1 MELGGLSNLLTLRLN
16 GNGLTGGIPT
26 ELGSLSNLVNL
37 GLGKNL
43 LTGEIVSE
51 FGGLSNL
58 ERLDLSVNDL
68 IGEVPAE
75 LGRLSNLQSL
85 DLALN
90 QLTGKM
96 PAQLGDLSNLTALR
110 LNDNQLTGEIPEDL
124 GGLSNLQRLN
134 LDFNSLTGGIP
145 SEIGRLANLE
155 YLFLNNNQLT
165 GNIPEKLGSLANLL
179 ILRLNNNQLTGE
191 IPAELGGLTGLAV
204 LYLANN
210 QFTGCIPVGLRD
222 VPTNDLDD
230 LGLPFCEVSSS
241 GPEFAAD
248 TADRSVAE
256 NTAAGEDIGTPV
268 AATDNNGDA
277 LTYALSGTDAAS
289 FDIDTGSGQLMTL
302 AALDYETKASY
313 SVTVTASDSGG
324 LSDTIDVTIT
334 VTNVD
339 EMGTITL
346 SATQP
351 AVGEALTAT
360 LTDPDSPSGVTGVV
374 WQWASEN
381 TDGST
386 YTDIAGA
393 TSDSYTP
400 AAADDGKHLRVT
412 ATYTDGYNAGNELTA
427 RSENPVTAGDPLLVR
442 YDADKDGW
450 IQLTEARVAVGDY
463 FGPPKGEKL
472 SLADTRKV
480 VGLYFAYKNRQ

>member
-1 MELGGLSNLLTLRLN
+1 M
-16 GNGLTGGIPT
+16 
-26 ELGSLSNLVNL
+26 
-37 GLGKNL
+37 
-43 LTGEIVSE
+43 
-51 FGGLSNL
+51 
-58 ERLDLSVNDL
+58 
-68 IGEVPAE
+68 
-75 LGRLSNLQSL
+75 
-85 DLALN
+85 
-90 QLTGKM
+90 
-96 PAQLGDLSNLTALR
+96 
-110 LNDNQLTGEIPEDL
+110 
-124 GGLSNLQRLN
+124 
-134 LDFNSLTGGIP
+134 
-145 SEIGRLANLE
+145 
-155 YLFLNNNQLT
+155 
-165 GNIPEKLGSLANLL
+165 
-179 ILRLNNNQLTGE
+179 
-191 IPAELGGLTGLAV
+191 
-204 LYLANN
+204 
-210 QFTGCIPVGLRD
+210 
-222 VPTNDLDD
+222 
-230 LGLPFCEVSSS
+230 
-241 GPEFAAD
+241 
-248 TADRSVAE
+248 
-256 NTAAGEDIGTPV
+256 
-268 AATDNNGDA
+268 
-277 LTYALSGTDAAS
+277 
-289 FDIDTGSGQLMTL
+289 
-302 AALDYETKASY
+302 DYETKASY